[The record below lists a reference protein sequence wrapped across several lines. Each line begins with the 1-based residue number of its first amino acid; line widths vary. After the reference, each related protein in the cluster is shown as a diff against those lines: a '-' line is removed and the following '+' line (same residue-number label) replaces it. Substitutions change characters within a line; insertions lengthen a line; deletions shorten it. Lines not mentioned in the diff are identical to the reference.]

1 MDQINIDNP
10 FEKSGYEGEKKL
22 RIGQK
27 KKKCG
32 KDEGFVLFIYLFIL
46 KTGVAGAPV
55 YSDEK
60 DPLGM
65 KSSKLEE
72 IEEIVHRWRNEKRK
86 TSSLLT

>member
-27 KKKCG
+27 KKNVGRMK
-32 KDEGFVLFIYLFIL
+32 VLSYLFIL